1 MNIVFWLIV
10 LIALIIFW
18 FCIRVIFI
26 PLGGLIL
33 SMVNYIIDMIRDFK
47 KSNKNEEEDD
57 YDMF

>member
-26 PLGGLIL
+26 PLGDLIL
-33 SMVNYIIDMIRDFK
+33 SMVNYIIDMIKDFK

>member
-18 FCIRVIFI
+18 FCIRIIFI
-26 PLGGLIL
+26 PLGSLIL